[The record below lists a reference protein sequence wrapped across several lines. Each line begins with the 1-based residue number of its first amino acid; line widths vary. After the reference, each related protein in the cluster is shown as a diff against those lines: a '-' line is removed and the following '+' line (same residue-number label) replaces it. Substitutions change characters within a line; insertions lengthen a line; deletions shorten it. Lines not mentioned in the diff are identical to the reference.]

1 MIFLYIKEVINIGII
16 YDLLEKSRSKE
27 NKERMKM
34 IEKMHNKKKKN
45 NSYIKYDYKVVINK
59 YEDNDMED
67 KKNYG
72 KK

>member
-1 MIFLYIKEVINIGII
+1 MGII

-34 IEKMHNKKKKN
+34 IEKIHNKKNKN
-45 NSYIKYDYKVVINK
+45 NSYIKTDYKVVMNK
-59 YEDNDMED
+59 YEDNDKED
-67 KKNYG
+67 KKSYG

>member
-1 MIFLYIKEVINIGII
+1 MGII

-34 IEKMHNKKKKN
+34 IEKMHNQKKKN
-45 NSYIKYDYKVVINK
+45 NSYIKSDYKVVINK

>member
-1 MIFLYIKEVINIGII
+1 MGII
-16 YDLLEKSRSKE
+16 YDLIEKSRSKE

-45 NSYIKYDYKVVINK
+45 NSYIKSDYKVVINK